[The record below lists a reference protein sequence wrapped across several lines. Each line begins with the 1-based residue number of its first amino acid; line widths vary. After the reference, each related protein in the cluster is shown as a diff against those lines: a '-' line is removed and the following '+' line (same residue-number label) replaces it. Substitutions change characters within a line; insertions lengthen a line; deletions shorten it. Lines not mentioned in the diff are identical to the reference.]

1 MIRFFREEK
10 RCGGIKIKSELNELK
25 ENIRNSVKRYSN
37 KKGYLLNPDEEIF
50 ESVIEGLAQNR
61 LKYGKRYCPCRI
73 VTGDPKKDKANI
85 CPCVYHEEEIERDGH
100 CHCMLYYAKR
110 EEELKVEKF
119 D

>member
-25 ENIRNSVKRYSN
+25 ENIRNSVKRYAN
-37 KKGYLLNPDEEIF
+37 KKGYILNPDEEIF

-73 VTGDPKKDKANI
+73 ITGDPKKDKANI

-100 CHCMLYYAKR
+100 CHCMLYYAK
-110 EEELKVEKF
+110 ETE
-119 D
+119 